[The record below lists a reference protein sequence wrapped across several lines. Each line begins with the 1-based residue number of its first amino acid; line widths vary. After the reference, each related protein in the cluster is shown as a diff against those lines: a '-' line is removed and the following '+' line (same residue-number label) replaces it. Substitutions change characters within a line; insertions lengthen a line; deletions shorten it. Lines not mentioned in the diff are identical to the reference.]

1 MNIPLLDLKRQYKEL
16 KVEIETEVMSCLE
29 SGVYIQGSNVKS
41 LESELEVYL
50 NVKHAITVANGTD
63 ALIIALKAVGIKA
76 GDEVIT
82 TPFTFFATA
91 EAIAVLGAV
100 PVFADINEN
109 SFNIDPACIES
120 KITSKTKCI
129 LPVHIFGQPA
139 EMDEINLIAR
149 KYNLIVIEDACQAI
163 GSQYK
168 GQKVGGLGDMAC
180 FSFFPTKNLG
190 CFGDGGLITTND
202 DKLAVICRALRE
214 HGGGKNGATAKQ
226 YIDGSEPE
234 NNEVQTENS
243 LYNPYKYFNYIIG
256 FNSRLDA
263 IQAAILRIKLK
274 YLDKWNNMRL
284 KNANLYNQKLS
295 NCDLKLPVTTD
306 GCNHVWHQY
315 AICHKKKHELISF
328 LSSKAITA
336 GVFYPVPLHLQKALE
351 YLGYKQGDFPVAEK
365 VTSESVC
372 LPIYPEL
379 SETEIEYISQCIK
392 EFS

>member
-1 MNIPLLDLKRQYKEL
+1 MNIPLLDLKRQYNEL
-16 KVEIETEVMSCLE
+16 KIEIETEVLSCLE
-29 SGVYIQGSNVKS
+29 SGVYIQGNNVKS
-41 LESELEVYL
+41 LESELEAYL

-63 ALIIALKAVGIKA
+63 ALVIALKVAGIKA

-139 EMDEINLIAR
+139 EMDEINAIAR

-168 GQKVGGLGDMAC
+168 GRKVGGLGDMAC

-234 NNEVQTENS
+234 SNEFQAENS

-284 KNANLYNQKLS
+284 KNANMYNQKLS
-295 NCDLKLPVTTD
+295 KCDLKLPTTTD
-306 GCNHVWHQY
+306 GCSHVWHQY

-328 LSSKAITA
+328 LSSKGITA
-336 GVFYPVPLHLQKALE
+336 GVFYPIPLHLQKALE
-351 YLGYKQGDFPVAEK
+351 YLGYKLGDFPIAEK

-379 SETEIEYISQCIK
+379 NENEIEYISQCIK
-392 EFS
+392 EFV